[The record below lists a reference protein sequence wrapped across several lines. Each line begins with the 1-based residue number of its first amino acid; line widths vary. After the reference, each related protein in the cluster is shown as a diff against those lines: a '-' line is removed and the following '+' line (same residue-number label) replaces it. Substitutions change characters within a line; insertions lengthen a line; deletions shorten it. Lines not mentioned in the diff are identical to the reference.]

1 MVEKVSDERKYL
13 KAGSREFANTVLGEK
28 RAYVFVEMK
37 KNPEDETAEEEPMKI
52 SINGKA
58 CRTPDEDIKW
68 DEEQANAEANA
79 PKGKAPPKKK
89 K

>member
-1 MVEKVSDERKYL
+1 MEL
-13 KAGSREFANTVLGEK
+13 
-28 RAYVFVEMK
+28 K

>member
-1 MVEKVSDERKYL
+1 
-13 KAGSREFANTVLGEK
+13 VLGEK
-28 RAYVFVEMK
+28 RAYRFVELK
-37 KNPEDETAEEEPMKI
+37 KNPEDEADDEFPVMI

-68 DEEQANAEANA
+68 DEEQALAEANA
-79 PKGKAPPKKK
+79 PKGGKAPPKKK

>member
-1 MVEKVSDERKYL
+1 M
-13 KAGSREFANTVLGEK
+13 
-28 RAYVFVEMK
+28 
-37 KNPEDETAEEEPMKI
+37 I

-68 DEEQANAEANA
+68 DEEQALAEANA
-79 PKGKAPPKKK
+79 PKGGKAPPKKK